1 MNFPQLVNNASGFG
15 IGGDE
20 AAWDKSLQTDV
31 MAAVPAPN
39 RPAAGF
45 LDGQMS
51 DGAIATTI
59 ISAIANSILRS
70 VLTYGTGS

>member
-1 MNFPQLVNNASGFG
+1 L
-15 IGGDE
+15 GGWLRRRADSRT
-20 AAWDKSLQTDV
+20 AALSAEPL
-31 MAAVPAPN
+31 N
-39 RPAAGF
+39 RPGAGF
-45 LDGQMS
+45 FDGQMS

>member
-1 MNFPQLVNNASGFG
+1 MRSRATESRS
-15 IGGDE
+15 
-20 AAWDKSLQTDV
+20 AALS
-31 MAAVPAPN
+31 AEPPN